1 MKFSQWKIEKEL
13 LNLYCNIFE
22 IPQKGIH
29 RPNFFGVVDFNQ
41 LTYSG
46 KIPVDRIL
54 TQSNITLY
62 SLDLENQQAIFVETP
77 PEINL
82 SRAPFYNTSQLVNA
96 VRIFTISF
104 EWMIQL
110 SEEIDLDDD
119 RVVLIY
125 SVGRCGSTLAS
136 QIFAQVP
143 GVLNMSEPVTLT
155 NLVVARNAQ
164 TFNEKYLLELLRSTM
179 KIICKNKAERA
190 WVIKGRSF
198 DIEIGDWIHQL
209 FPNTKKLFLYRNA
222 ETWLQSSLRAFE
234 RTDEKAIADIMER
247 DKEKRGFMNS
257 LVPEIAEYDPKAY
270 LRHVDMLSMMWLA
283 TMTRYIKWSNSGID
297 MLAVPYEY
305 WKSMPIRT
313 AKAVLEYCRCK
324 SSDMSGI
331 FEVLGRDSQAGTRL
345 SWNAL
350 KENKRDITNQD
361 LEILHEHLRRH
372 PIIQKA
378 DFKVPNTLKFD

>member
-1 MKFSQWKIEKEL
+1 M
-13 LNLYCNIFE
+13 YCKLFDV
-22 IPQKGIH
+22 PQKGIQ
-29 RPNFFGVVDFNQ
+29 RPNFFGMVDFNQ
-41 LTYSG
+41 LTNSG
-46 KIPVDRIL
+46 RISAHRIL
-54 TQSNITLY
+54 KESNITLY

-82 SRAPFYNTSQLVNA
+82 SRAPFYNTAQFLNA

-104 EWMIQL
+104 EWMIRL

-143 GVLNMSEPVTLT
+143 GVINMSEPVSLT
-155 NLVVARNAQ
+155 NLVVVRNAQ
-164 TFNEKYLLELLRSTM
+164 RYNENYLLELLRSTM
-179 KIICKNKAERA
+179 KILCKNKAESV

-234 RTDEKAIADIMER
+234 RNDEETEVDIAER
-247 DKEKRGFMNS
+247 DKEKREFMNS
-257 LVPEIAEYDPKAY
+257 LVPEIAEFNPEIH
-270 LRHVDMLSMMWLA
+270 LRHVDMLCMMWLA
-283 TMTRYIKWSNSGID
+283 TMTRYIKWNKSGID
-297 MLAVPYEY
+297 MLAVPYYY
-305 WKSMPIRT
+305 WKSLPLNT
-313 AKAVLEYCRCK
+313 AEAILDYCGCK
-324 SSDMSGI
+324 PSTMSDI
-331 FEVLGRDSQAGTRL
+331 IEVLGKDSQAGTRL
-345 SWNAL
+345 SWDAL
-350 KENKRDITNQD
+350 RENKREITNQD
-361 LEILHEHLRRH
+361 LAILDKHLRNH

-378 DFKVPNTLKFD
+378 DFEVPNTLKFDASPGTKLG